1 MEARRVPMG
10 FRIFIGVAIFLLVF
24 LLARPSDPATKSQID
39 FWKKTASLFG
49 EHDIEGFVGIALL
62 IGCTTLTLFFY
73 KIVIRLIEKK
83 LNNK

>member
-49 EHDIEGFVGIALL
+49 ESDIEGFVGIALL
-62 IGCTTLTLFFY
+62 TGCTIFTILCY
-73 KIVIRLIEKK
+73 KIVIRQIEKK

>member
-24 LLARPSDPATKSQID
+24 LLARPSDPATRRQID
-39 FWKKTASLFG
+39 FWKKTANLFG
-49 EHDIEGFVGIALL
+49 EPDIEGFVGIALL
-62 IGCTTLTLFFY
+62 TGCTIITIFCY

-83 LNNK
+83 LNSK